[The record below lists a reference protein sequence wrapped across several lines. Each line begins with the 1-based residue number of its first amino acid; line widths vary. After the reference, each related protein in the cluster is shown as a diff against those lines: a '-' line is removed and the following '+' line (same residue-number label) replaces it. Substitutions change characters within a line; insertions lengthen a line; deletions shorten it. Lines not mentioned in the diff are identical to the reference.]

1 MSFNHFSSGQREKE
15 KKGGGGGS
23 GYRKVALPL
32 STSSLK
38 YECWTGDYVCTGNAI
53 NFVAFEN

>member
-1 MSFNHFSSGQREKE
+1 
-15 KKGGGGGS
+15 
-23 GYRKVALPL
+23 L

-53 NFVAFEN
+53 NFVAFENWVHAILKLSN